1 MCNVNVKGN
10 ISVAEKYTY
19 TSRPGLDEIKIPS
32 AGQKSLIPVLA
43 EVLVDTQSNPTIT
56 LGSYYETTLHYLIEA
71 MPVQNYILLEC
82 ARWLQSVKFKNFSV
96 LKILIRFDQKELIV
110 ISDKVNDDVLEE
122 FYSST
127 FQMAY
132 KNDSDIVFMI
142 NTENNIFYSAMPK
155 CDKVIEVAKNE

>member
-1 MCNVNVKGN
+1 M
-10 ISVAEKYTY
+10 
-19 TSRPGLDEIKIPS
+19 
-32 AGQKSLIPVLA
+32 
-43 EVLVDTQSNPTIT
+43 DTQSNPTIT